1 MNRAG
6 DFSSV
11 DLKSL
16 MDQIETLST
25 RAEAAETAVK
35 DMRSNNSNGTH
46 TTPLLLM
53 PSPAEHSPEHS
64 ASVVSLKENIL
75 RLDSEKINLEKTL
88 QQRDKKIELLEEN
101 LRGPVPFE
109 LGR

>member
-16 MDQIETLST
+16 MDQIETLNT
-25 RAEAAETAVK
+25 RAEAAEMAVK
-35 DMRSNNSNGTH
+35 DLRSNTSNGTH
-46 TTPLLLM
+46 STPLALM
-53 PSPAEHSPEHS
+53 PPPKEDPSPNST
-64 ASVVSLKENIL
+64 VVALKESIL
-75 RLDSEKINLEKTL
+75 RLDAEKVDLEKTL

-101 LRGPVPFE
+101 LRGPVPYE
-109 LGR
+109 MGR